1 MSVGRILA
9 AAALITATTLTGCK
23 KKPEVPD
30 YGRPLPF
37 GQNALRKITNPAELP
52 DLTAAFTGRD
62 ADLLAALDGSIA
74 WYSKPSSQQF
84 FPSNG
89 ISHAQAK
96 ASACA
101 FRQILASSAN
111 SAAFQQAIREQ
122 FDTYISVGWDN
133 RGTVYYTGYY
143 SPIFEA
149 SKTQTAEYRF
159 PLYQRPPDLVSDPV
173 TGKVLGR
180 RSGDSVVPYP
190 TRSQIESMGP
200 AALGLAGRE
209 LVWLKDKL
217 DAYLIHVNGSAKLR
231 LPSGQFMYV
240 GFAGTNGHEY
250 TSVGRM
256 LVKEGKIPA
265 NRLGLPT
272 IREYFRGRPNELDS
286 YLLRNDRYVFFKEYD
301 PESWPAGSL
310 GVRVTPWRSIATD
323 KDIFPRAAAVLI
335 QTTVPAA
342 GYPSGRRHEAFACD
356 QDTGGAIRAAGRSD
370 IYMGVGPNAE
380 QIAGRQ
386 AAEGRLYYFFLKPQY
401 VSRYAAPAP
410 TAKPLPAEPAEANGS
425 TDQPFDK

>member
-1 MSVGRILA
+1 MSAGRTLA
-9 AAALITATTLTGCK
+9 AVALLAAVSLTGCK

-30 YGRPLPF
+30 YGRPLPY
-37 GQNALRKITNPAELP
+37 GEQALRKITNPAELP

-62 ADLLAALDGSIA
+62 ADLLAAIDNSIA
-74 WYSKPSSQQF
+74 WYNKPSTQQF
-84 FPSNG
+84 FPVNG
-89 ISHAQAK
+89 ISHTQAK
-96 ASACA
+96 ASAIA
-101 FRQILASSAN
+101 FRHLLASSA
-111 SAAFQQAIREQ
+111 SAGAFQQAVREQ
-122 FDTYISVGWDN
+122 FDTYTSVGWDN

-143 SPIFEA
+143 SPVFEA
-149 SKTQTAEYRF
+149 SRTPTAEYRF
-159 PLYQRPPDLVSDPV
+159 PLYQRPPDLESDPV

-180 RSGDSVVPYP
+180 RTASGLSPYP
-190 TRSQIESMGP
+190 TRSQIEQMGP

-231 LPSGQFMYV
+231 LPDGQFLYV

-272 IREYFRGRPNELDS
+272 IREYFRQRPAELDR
-286 YLLRNDRYVFFKEYD
+286 YLLRNDRYVFFKEYAPD
-301 PESWPAGSL
+301 NWPAGSL

-323 KDIFPRAAAVLI
+323 KDIFPRAAVTLI
-335 QTTVPAA
+335 RTTVPAA
-342 GYPSGRRHEAFACD
+342 GYAQGRRYDAFATD
-356 QDTGGAIRAAGRSD
+356 QDTGGAIRAAGRAD
-370 IYMGVGPNAE
+370 IYMGVGPSAE

-401 VSRYAAPAP
+401 LARWTAAPAAAQP
-410 TAKPLPAEPAEANGS
+410 PPLAPSSDSPS
-425 TDQPFDK
+425 PPPFDK